1 MVRPEEIKGGLSKLG
16 SQSQLLHHWQTFT
29 LLPSPPSINPSIFP
43 LNVSPICHFPIS
55 LSPSLHLLISDI
67 SSTFMLGHFSHIRLF
82 ATPWSAAH
90 KASLGLNMSQS
101 LPKFMSIASLMPSN
115 HLILWCPFSFCPLS
129 PWSFSAS
136 GTFPMSW
143 LFSSGDQNT
152 GASDSASVLP
162 IFRTDFFKIDWF
174 DLTVQGTLR
183 SLFQHHSLK
192 ASVLQHSAFFVVE
205 LLQLYMTTGKTIILT
220 IWTFISKVM
229 CLLFNTA

>member
-82 ATPWSAAH
+82 ATPWTAAH

-115 HLILWCPFSFCPLS
+115 HLILWHPLLLSSSFPSLRDFSNESALHIRWPKY
-129 PWSFSAS
+129 WSFSFSISSSNVYS
-136 GTFPMSW
+136 GFTS
-143 LFSSGDQNT
+143 
-152 GASDSASVLP
+152 
-162 IFRTDFFKIDWF
+162 FRIDWF
-174 DLTVQGTLR
+174 YRHAVQGTLR
-183 SLFQHHSLK
+183 SLLQHHGLN
-192 ASVLQHSAFFVVE
+192 AS
-205 LLQLYMTTGKTIILT
+205 IL
-220 IWTFISKVM
+220 
-229 CLLFNTA
+229 

>member
-1 MVRPEEIKGGLSKLG
+1 
-16 SQSQLLHHWQTFT
+16 
-29 LLPSPPSINPSIFP
+29 
-43 LNVSPICHFPIS
+43 
-55 LSPSLHLLISDI
+55 
-67 SSTFMLGHFSHIRLF
+67 
-82 ATPWSAAH
+82 
-90 KASLGLNMSQS
+90 
-101 LPKFMSIASLMPSN
+101 
-115 HLILWCPFSFCPLS
+115 
-129 PWSFSAS
+129 
-136 GTFPMSW
+136 MSW

-220 IWTFISKVM
+220 I
-229 CLLFNTA
+229 